1 MKRIKTGTMMF
12 PHIIKLCDANL
23 KLANVS
29 SRNDFIEEAIKFY
42 AGFINSKN
50 NINFLNKAIEN
61 TLLSNI
67 NLLEQNLSKSIFKMS
82 VEISMMMNIIA
93 AINNIDNQTLNNL
106 RNKCIKDV
114 KESSGK
120 ISFDEI
126 MKFQNTEKEE

>member
-1 MKRIKTGTMMF
+1 MKRIKTGTMML
-12 PHIIKLCDANL
+12 PHIIKLCDDNL

-42 AGFINSKN
+42 VGFLNSKD
-50 NINFLNKAIEN
+50 NINYLNEVLEN
-61 TLLSNI
+61 TLSDKI
-67 NLLEQNLSKSIFKMS
+67 SLLEQDLSKTIFKIS

-93 AINNIDNQTLNNL
+93 ATNNIDNQTLNDL
-106 RNKCIKDV
+106 RSKCIKDV

>member
-1 MKRIKTGTMMF
+1 MF
-12 PHIIKLCDANL
+12 QHIIKLCDDNL

-29 SRNDFIEEAIKFY
+29 SRNDFVEESVKFY
-42 AGFINSKN
+42 SSFLNSKDN
-50 NINFLNKAIEN
+50 TNYLNEVIEN
-61 TLLSNI
+61 TFTDKIS
-67 NLLEQNLSKSIFKMS
+67 LLEQDLTKTIFKMS

-93 AINNIDNQTLNNL
+93 ATNNIDNQTLNDL